1 MSKGPAF
8 RRSHLR
14 FKSPEEASQAATI
27 IKRISSVFEE
37 PLVPVEE
44 FAIMLRL
51 LFTSRLGIFLV
62 YAMFVNLLVGFF
74 LFYVLSALGSFG
86 LIVGGFALI
95 VYVVFPIW
103 TAIVRLRRRTQGSL
117 RIQGRSIVVRG
128 LDWIPIFPT
137 AIEWKSSRV
146 IVLAGRGVK
155 HELTFQTDQD
165 LTQAVTRIRTNF
177 PQIQETLS
185 QTYKQD

>member
-1 MSKGPAF
+1 LSKGPAF

-14 FKSPEEASQAATI
+14 FKSPEDASQAATI

-51 LFTSRLGIFLV
+51 MFTSRYGIFLL

-128 LDWIPIFPT
+128 LDWIPIFRT

-155 HELTFQTDQD
+155 HELTFQTVQD

-185 QTYKQD
+185 PTYKQD